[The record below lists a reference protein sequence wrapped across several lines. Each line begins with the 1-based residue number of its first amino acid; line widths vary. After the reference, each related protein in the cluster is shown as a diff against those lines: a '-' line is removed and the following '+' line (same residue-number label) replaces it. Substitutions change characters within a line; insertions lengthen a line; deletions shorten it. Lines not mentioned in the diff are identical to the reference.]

1 MFFKVYGF
9 ESYLLPILIQFIFSF
24 RYAQYLP
31 KEQYLY
37 SKEQL
42 FDRMCMTLGG
52 RVSEEIFFGRIT
64 TGAQDDLQKVS
75 FSHTFYNVTFFNR
88 NTEAFQSHFN
98 ENSQK

>member
-1 MFFKVYGF
+1 M
-9 ESYLLPILIQFIFSF
+9 
-24 RYAQYLP
+24 P

-64 TGAQDDLQKVS
+64 TGAQDDLQKVNFTLLS
-75 FSHTFYNVTFFNR
+75 VININMVNSSWLFGIQTERLMHTYVQCFRFF
-88 NTEAFQSHFN
+88 
-98 ENSQK
+98 KL